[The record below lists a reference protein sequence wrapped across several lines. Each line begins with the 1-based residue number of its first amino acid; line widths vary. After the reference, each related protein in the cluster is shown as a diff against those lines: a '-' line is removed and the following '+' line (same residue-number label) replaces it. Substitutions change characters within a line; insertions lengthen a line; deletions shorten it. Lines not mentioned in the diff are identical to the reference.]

1 MDSGIA
7 RIQKQFDNVNARNT
21 KLQEENAKLKKQ
33 LAEHKTNNSRI
44 RRVPQKKDKAGDK
57 VEKPAET
64 TKADPPVEAPVEVA
78 AS

>member
-7 RIQKQFDNVNARNT
+7 RITKQFDNLSARNT

-57 VEKPAET
+57 VVDKPADAKSE
-64 TKADPPVEAPVEVA
+64 PPVQPPVEVA
-78 AS
+78 A

>member
-7 RIQKQFDNVNARNT
+7 RITKQFDNLNARNT

-64 TKADPPVEAPVEVA
+64 SKAEAPVQPPVEVA
-78 AS
+78 AA